1 MSKCYNQRTRFGHFD
16 EGQSY
21 SLNTMSRYLDK
32 YQNVMASDKK
42 KISEHFNSQI
52 CMTGRSN

>member
-1 MSKCYNQRTRFGHFD
+1 MLKCYNQRTRFGHFD
-16 EGQSY
+16 KGQSY

-42 KISEHFNSQI
+42 KSEQFNSQI
-52 CMTGRSN
+52 CMTGR